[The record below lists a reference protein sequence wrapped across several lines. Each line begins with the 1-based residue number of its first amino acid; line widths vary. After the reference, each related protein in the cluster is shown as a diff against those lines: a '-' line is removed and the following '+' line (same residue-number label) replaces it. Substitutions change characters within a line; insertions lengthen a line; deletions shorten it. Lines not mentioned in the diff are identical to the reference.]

1 MPPKISL
8 HAALRFAWMAYT
20 QHFQLFAAM
29 LVATLGG
36 WVALEILAFSVSQ
49 MGIIGISI
57 SVVAHLAFL
66 FFFAGMSAGQWRMCL
81 TIRRGDQPSLAEG
94 FGSFGDAPKMM
105 VAGLGYTLAVTI
117 GTALLVVPGIY
128 IAARWL
134 FYPFPMV
141 GERMG
146 VMDGFKRAGDAT
158 HGAILGSALLLGAVV
173 VLNLVG
179 ACVVGLGLLVTIPMS
194 MLMLT
199 DAWKQRTTGAAAMA
213 RAA

>member
-8 HAALRFAWMAYT
+8 HAALRFAWTAYA

-29 LVATLGG
+29 LVAILGG

-49 MGIIGISI
+49 MGIIGII
-57 SVVAHLAFL
+57 VSVVAHLAFGL
-66 FFFAGMSAGQWRMCL
+66 FYAGMTAGLWRMCL
-81 TIRRGDQPSLAEG
+81 TIRRGDQPSLTEG
-94 FGSFGDAPKMM
+94 FGSFGDAPKLL
-105 VAGLGYTLAVTI
+105 VAGLGYMLAVML
-117 GTALLVVPGIY
+117 GTALLIVPGFY
-128 IAARWL
+128 VAARWL

-146 VMDGFKRAGDAT
+146 VMDGFKRASDAT
-158 HGAILGSALLLGAVV
+158 SGAIPGAAMLFGAVV

-179 ACVVGLGLLVTIPMS
+179 ACVVGLGLLITVPMS